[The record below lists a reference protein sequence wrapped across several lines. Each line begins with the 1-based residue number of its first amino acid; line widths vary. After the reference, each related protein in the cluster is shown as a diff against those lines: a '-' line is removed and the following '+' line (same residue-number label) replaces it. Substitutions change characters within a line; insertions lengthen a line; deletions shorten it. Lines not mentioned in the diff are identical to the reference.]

1 VSTSG
6 AAGTDE
12 LVALVGP
19 VWSQGRTCEALSVS
33 RAELADFRRAGGVLG
48 LTTADGALVYPVSQ
62 FHRRGG
68 TVEVRPSLVPFLTAL
83 RRFDPWAVAVLLHTP
98 SPELHG
104 ATPLD
109 WARGRG
115 DLVALADYAK
125 AVAREWAAGS
135 F

>member
-1 VSTSG
+1 MSASG

-33 RAELADFRRAGGVLG
+33 GAALADLRKAGGVLG

-68 TVEVRPSLVPFLTAL
+68 TVEVRPPLVPFLTAL
-83 RRFDPWAVAVLLHTP
+83 CRFDPWAVAVLLHTP

-109 WARGRG
+109 WVRDGGSTSLLA
-115 DLVALADYAK
+115 DLALA
-125 AVAREWAAGS
+125 VSHEWSSG
-135 F
+135 